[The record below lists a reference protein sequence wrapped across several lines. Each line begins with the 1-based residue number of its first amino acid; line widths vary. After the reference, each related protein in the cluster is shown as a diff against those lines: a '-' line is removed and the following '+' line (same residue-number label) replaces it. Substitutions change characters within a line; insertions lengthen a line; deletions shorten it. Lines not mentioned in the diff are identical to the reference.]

1 MADEKCILDP
11 QRDCLGLQK
20 AEMLEKQMDQWR
32 AQSRESHQEIFRR
45 LNELEKS
52 ETARD
57 IQYTSIMEKLDKL
70 VAWQEAQQAKPAKRW
85 DAVIEKVILAVVA
98 AVIGAIL
105 ARIGL

>member
-45 LNELEKS
+45 LNDLEKS

-57 IQYTSIMEKLDKL
+57 VQYTSIMEKLDKL

>member
-1 MADEKCILDP
+1 MADERCILNP
-11 QRDCLGLQK
+11 ERDCLGLQK

-45 LNELEKS
+45 LNDLEKS

-57 IQYTSIMEKLDKL
+57 VQYTSIMEKLDKL

-85 DAVIEKVILAVVA
+85 DAVVEKVILAVVA

>member
-1 MADEKCILDP
+1 MADDKCILDP

>member
-1 MADEKCILDP
+1 MADERCVLNP
-11 QRDCLGLQK
+11 ERDCLGLQK

-32 AQSRESHQEIFRR
+32 SQSRESHQEIFRR
-45 LNELEKS
+45 LNDLEKS

-70 VAWQEAQQAKPAKRW
+70 VAWQEDQKAKPAKRW
-85 DAVIEKVILAVVA
+85 DTIMEKTVWAVLA
-98 AVIGAIL
+98 AVIAFIL

>member
-1 MADEKCILDP
+1 MADDKCILDP

-45 LNELEKS
+45 LNDLEKS

-57 IQYTSIMEKLDKL
+57 VQYTSIMEKLDKL

-85 DAVIEKVILAVVA
+85 DAVVEKVILAVVA

>member
-1 MADEKCILDP
+1 MEDKCILDP

-45 LNELEKS
+45 LNDLEKS

>member
-45 LNELEKS
+45 LNDLEKS

-57 IQYTSIMEKLDKL
+57 VQYTSIMEKLDKL

-85 DAVIEKVILAVVA
+85 DAVIEKAILAVVA

>member
-85 DAVIEKVILAVVA
+85 DAVVEKVILAVVA